1 MQFSFFSLVDLIYC
15 SLIVVSKIQA
25 PFTSFHVVVIT
36 FNPCAVPC
44 LGLACLASLFWGN
57 NFYFHCLSLETICSN
72 MQHNEVISVC
82 VCVHACKRSHRNS
95 LWQMR
100 KPSQS
105 QMLIP
110 PGCDNC
116 FMTLYATRIRL
127 VWRGRR
133 RSFRSAQ
140 RFFIWSMSMSIF
152 GGNPFRFA
160 SGESRSRSFV
170 SSSPLPKLGNGSNNF
185 VGASRLKCNK

>member
-1 MQFSFFSLVDLIYC
+1 MIFLFFGWSYLLQLNRSFPNPSPLH
-15 SLIVVSKIQA
+15 K
-25 PFTSFHVVVIT
+25 FHVVVIT
-36 FNPCAVPC
+36 FNPCAMPC
-44 LGLACLASLFWGN
+44 LGLPCLACLFWGN

-82 VCVHACKRSHRNS
+82 VSHCVCM
-95 LWQMR
+95 QE
-100 KPSQS
+100 KPQEQSVADENTQS

-116 FMTLYATRIRL
+116 FMTLYASRIRL

-133 RSFRSAQ
+133 RTFRSAQ

-170 SSSPLPKLGNGSNNF
+170 SSRLPKLGNGSNNF